1 MLEDHQN
8 QTPAQRALAL
18 LEDAWGYFTPIEKTE
33 AETPE
38 PDLFDY
44 AEVA

>member
-18 LEDAWGYFTPIEKTE
+18 LEEAWDYFNPVEKAE
-33 AETPE
+33 AETRE

>member
-1 MLEDHQN
+1 MLEDDQN

-18 LEDAWGYFTPIEKTE
+18 LEDAWGYFTPVEKAE
-33 AETPE
+33 AETRE